1 MGSLVNL
8 QTLGV
13 GSVGPYYCPKATMRL
28 LCFLSRS
35 AGLCD
40 LRTEK
45 AENLHRQHGGLGAGT
60 EGQAL
65 SIYSRIEVDG
75 TDATDGDFSLLLITT
90 PSLFS
95 SFSSKKEK
103 NTVRTVRR
111 GDKPLCM
118 CELPA
123 DGAFFMTVH
132 DRPGP
137 PE

>member
-40 LRTEK
+40 LRAEK
-45 AENLHRQHGGLGAGT
+45 RKISIDNMAVLAQALR
-60 EGQAL
+60 GQAL
-65 SIYSRIEVDG
+65 SIYSRIEVDAS
-75 TDATDGDFSLLLITT
+75 DDLDGDFSLLLITT

-95 SFSSKKEK
+95 SFFSKKEN
-103 NTVRTVRR
+103 NTVRTVRH
-111 GDKPLCM
+111 GDKRFCM
-118 CELPA
+118 C
-123 DGAFFMTVH
+123 
-132 DRPGP
+132 
-137 PE
+137 